1 MGLFED
7 LNSIYTIKNDIK
19 SVLVDKG
26 VDMTNYSFPD
36 YPSVI
41 GSLSGGGG
49 GNLSELWVYSNG
61 EYYPEQGYN
70 GFSFVGVNVSPN
82 LGNGYVFSSNGSYDP
97 ATYGV
102 DGFATIGVSVPIPL
116 TEVIH
121 RDFSTLG
128 LTPSLVTST
137 YIGTGAFAFCSD
149 LEYAEVGGNVGSYG
163 FYSCPSLRSVVI
175 NEMGGGLRSFA
186 FANCYSLETV
196 NAPSANGRYISYQ
209 GVFKNCTS
217 LREFNAPSWTCPFG
231 EGYFAGCVSL
241 SSVVVS
247 RISIVGNYGFSGC
260 SALSSIDLYKCGSIG
275 YWAFNGTGIQSVTLF
290 NCSSIGYYAFAS
302 CSQLS
307 YLSLNVGVPTVISYN
322 SCLVGTPFENG
333 VGSIYVDAGTYSQWL
348 DAGWSSFS
356 SLIISLGDPTVPL
369 LSFDNGKLYGRC
381 VYLSSVNITN
391 IVNKESITEVEL
403 PELTSLYAN
412 TFRSC
417 YNLVSVSLP
426 LVSYVT
432 FNDCSSLTDV
442 YIPNVDYLDSTFYG
456 CTALSSVN
464 LPKVSYFGNA
474 VFTNCT
480 SLTTVVFGY
489 EGVIPFRYELFNTT
503 PIGSGT
509 GSIFVPASLVSEYQV
524 ANGWSSFSSQIF
536 AIV

>member
-19 SVLVDKG
+19 SVLEGKG

-41 GSLSGGGG
+41 SSLSGGGG
-49 GNLSELWVYSNG
+49 GNLSELWVYTNG

-82 LGNGYVFSSNGSYDP
+82 LGNGYVFSSNGVYDP

-102 DGFATIGVSVPIPL
+102 DGFASIVVSVPIK
-116 TEVIH
+116 EQVIN

-149 LEYAEVGGNVGSYG
+149 LEYVEVDGNVLSYG

-175 NEMGGGLRSFA
+175 NGRGGALYSFA

-196 NAPSANGRYISYQ
+196 NAPSANGRYVSYQ
-209 GVFKNCTS
+209 GVFKDCTS
-217 LREFNAPSWTCPFG
+217 LREFNAPSWICPFG
-231 EGYFAGCVSL
+231 EEYFAGCVSL
-241 SSVVVS
+241 SSVIVS
-247 RISIVGNYGFSGC
+247 YMSIVGNYVFSGC
-260 SALSSIDLYKCGSIG
+260 SALSSFDLYKCRSIG
-275 YWAFNGTGIQSVTLF
+275 SWAFNGTGIQSVTLS

-307 YLSLNVGVPTVISYN
+307 YLSLNVGVPTVISYD

-333 VGSIYVDAGTYSQWL
+333 VGSIYVDVGTYSQWL

-391 IVNKESITEVEL
+391 IVDKESITEVEL
-403 PELTSLYAN
+403 PELTSLSN
-412 TFRSC
+412 TTFISF

-426 LVSYVT
+426 LVSYVDFT
-432 FNDCSSLTDV
+432 GCSSLTDV
-442 YIPNVDYLDSTFYG
+442 YIPNVDYLDRTFQG

-464 LPKVSYFGNA
+464 LPKVSAFGND
-474 VFTNCT
+474 VFMNCT

-489 EGVIPFRYELFNTT
+489 EGVIAYRNELFNTT
-503 PIGSGT
+503 LIGSGT

>member
-7 LNSIYTIKNDIK
+7 LNSIYSIKNEIK
-19 SVLVDKG
+19 SVLENKG

-41 GSLSGGGG
+41 SSLSGGG
-49 GNLSELWVYSNG
+49 GNLSELWVGENG
-61 EYYPEQGYN
+61 TYYPDQGYN
-70 GFSFVGVNVSPN
+70 GFSVVEVNVKPITTDITITEN
-82 LGNGYVFSSNGSYDP
+82 GVYDPFAAGYEGYGYV
-97 ATYGV
+97 T
-102 DGFATIGVSVPIPL
+102 VSVPTVSSEP
-116 TEVIH
+116 VIH

-128 LTPSLVTST
+128 LTPSLVTTT
-137 YIGTGAFAFCSD
+137 YVGSGAFAFCSD
-149 LEYAEVGGNVGSYG
+149 LEYAEVGGNVGEYA
-163 FYSCPSLRSVVI
+163 FYSCPSLRSVVL
-175 NEMGGGLRSFA
+175 NGRNGTFYDSA

-196 NAPSANGRYISYQ
+196 NVPSAFGRYTTYE
-209 GVFKNCTS
+209 GVFKDCTS
-217 LREFNAPSWTCPFG
+217 LREFNAPEWTCIFG

-241 SSVVVS
+241 SSVVVLS
-247 RISIVGNYGFSGC
+247 LSIVGNYVFSGC
-260 SALSSIDLYKCGSIG
+260 SALSSIDLYNCRSIG
-275 YWAFNGTGIQSVTLF
+275 YWAFNGTGIQSVTLS

-307 YLSLNVGVPTVISYN
+307 YLSLNVGVPTVISYD

-356 SLIISLGDPTVPL
+356 SLIISVGDPTVPI

-381 VYLSSVNITN
+381 VYLSEDTITS
-391 IVNKESITEVEL
+391 IVDKESITEVDL
-403 PELTSLYAN
+403 PELTSVEN
-412 TFRSC
+412 TTFTSC

-426 LVSYVT
+426 LVSYVI
-432 FNDCSSLTDV
+432 FQRCSSLTDV
-442 YIPNVDYLDSTFYG
+442 YIPNVEYLNATFYG

-464 LPKVSYFGNA
+464 LPKVSAFRNA
-474 VFTNCT
+474 VFGNCT

-489 EGVIPFRYELFNTT
+489 EGVIGYVNGIFNST
-503 PIGSGT
+503 PIASGT

-524 ANGWSSFSSQIF
+524 ANGWSSLSSQIF

>member
-19 SVLVDKG
+19 SVLVGKG

-41 GSLSGGGG
+41 SSLSGGGG
-49 GNLSELWVYSNG
+49 GNLSELWVYTNG

-82 LGNGYVFSSNGSYDP
+82 LGNGYVFSSNGVYDP
-97 ATYGV
+97 ATYGW
-102 DGFATIGVSVPIPL
+102 DGFASIVVSVPIK
-116 TEVIH
+116 EQVIN

-149 LEYAEVGGNVGSYG
+149 LEYVDVDGNVLSYG
-163 FYSCPSLRSVVI
+163 FYSCPSLRSAVI
-175 NEMGGGLRSFA
+175 KGGRLYSFA

-196 NAPSANGRYISYQ
+196 NAPSANGGYISYQ
-209 GVFKNCTS
+209 GVFKDCTS
-217 LREFNAPSWTCPFG
+217 LREFNAPRWTCPFG
-231 EGYFAGCVSL
+231 AEYFAGCVSL
-241 SSVVVS
+241 SSFVVS
-247 RISIVGNYGFSGC
+247 YMSRVENYTFSGC
-260 SALSSIDLYKCGSIG
+260 SALSSIDLYECRSIG
-275 YWAFNGTGIQSVTLF
+275 SWAFNGTGIQSVTLS
-290 NCSSIGYYAFAS
+290 NCSFIGYYAFAS

-307 YLSLNVGVPTVISYN
+307 YLSLNVGIPTVISYKD
-322 SCLVGTPFENG
+322 CLVGTPFENG
-333 VGSIYVDAGTYSQWL
+333 VGSIYVDVGTYSQWL

-391 IVNKESITEVEL
+391 IVGKESITEVEL
-403 PELTSLYAN
+403 PELTSAN
-412 TFRSC
+412 NDTFRSC

-426 LVSYVT
+426 KCSYVT
-432 FNDCSSLTDV
+432 FDWCSSLTDV
-442 YIPNVDYLDSTFYG
+442 YIPNVEFLNGTFQG

-464 LPKVSYFGNA
+464 LPKVSYLKNA
-474 VFTNCT
+474 VFMNCT

-489 EGVIPFRYELFNTT
+489 EGVVRYEDRLFNTT

>member
-19 SVLVDKG
+19 SVLVGKG

-49 GNLSELWVYSNG
+49 GNLSELWVYTNG

-82 LGNGYVFSSNGSYDP
+82 LGNGYVFSSNGVYDP

-102 DGFATIGVSVPIPL
+102 DGFASIVVSVPIK
-116 TEVIH
+116 EQVIH

-137 YIGTGAFAFCSD
+137 YIGSGAFAFCSD
-149 LEYAEVGGNVGSYG
+149 LEYADVDGNVGSYG

-175 NEMGGGLRSFA
+175 KSGGRIYSFA

-196 NAPSANGRYISYQ
+196 NIPLGNGGYVVHQ
-209 GVFKNCTS
+209 GVFKDCTS

-231 EGYFAGCVSL
+231 AEYFAGCVSL
-241 SSVVVS
+241 SSVVIL
-247 RISIVGNYGFSGC
+247 RMSIVENYAFSGC
-260 SALSSIDLYKCGSIG
+260 SALSSIDLYECRSIG
-275 YWAFNGTGIQSVTLF
+275 SWAFNGTGIQSMTLF

-307 YLSLNVGVPTVISYN
+307 YLSLNVGIPTVISYRD
-322 SCLVGTPFENG
+322 CLVGTPFENG

-348 DAGWSSFS
+348 NAGWSSFS

-391 IVNKESITEVEL
+391 IVNKDSITEAEL
-403 PELTSLYAN
+403 PELTSLYPD

-426 LVSYVT
+426 LVSAVQ
-432 FNDCSSLTDV
+432 FDMCSSLTDV
-442 YIPNVDYLDSTFYG
+442 YIPNVDFLNGTFQG

-464 LPKVSYFGNA
+464 LPKVSYFRNA
-474 VFTNCT
+474 VFRNCT

-489 EGVIPFRYELFNTT
+489 EGVIPYKDGLFNTT

>member
-19 SVLVDKG
+19 SVLEGKG

-49 GNLSELWVYSNG
+49 GNLSELWVYTNG

-82 LGNGYVFSSNGSYDP
+82 LGNGYVFSSNGFYDP

-102 DGFATIGVSVPIPL
+102 DGFASIVVSVPSN
-116 TEVIH
+116 TEQVIN
-121 RDFSTLG
+121 RDFSALG

-137 YIGTGAFAFCSD
+137 YVGSGAFAFCSD
-149 LEYAEVGGNVGSYG
+149 LEYAEVDGSVRPYG

-175 NEMGGGLRSFA
+175 TGGPLYSYA

-196 NAPSANGRYISYQ
+196 NIPSRTGGYVAYQ
-209 GVFKNCTS
+209 GVFKDCTS

-231 EGYFAGCVSL
+231 AEYFAGCVSL
-241 SSVVVS
+241 SSFVIS
-247 RISIVGNYGFSGC
+247 SISIVGNYTFSGC
-260 SALSSIDLYKCGSIG
+260 SALSSIDLYYCRSIG
-275 YWAFNGTGIQSVTLF
+275 YGAFNGTGIQSVTLKY
-290 NCSSIGYYAFAS
+290 CSSIGYYAFAS

-307 YLSLNVGVPTVISYN
+307 YLSLNVGVPTVISY
-322 SCLVGTPFENG
+322 SDCLVGTPFENG
-333 VGSIYVDAGTYSQWL
+333 VGSIYVDVGTYSQWL

-391 IVNKESITEVEL
+391 IVDKELITEVEL
-403 PELTSLYAN
+403 PELTSMEN
-412 TFRSC
+412 TTFRSF

-426 LVSYVT
+426 LVSDAY
-432 FNDCSSLTDV
+432 FYGCSSLTDV
-442 YIPNVDYLDSTFYG
+442 YIPNVDYLNGTFDN

-464 LPKVSYFGNA
+464 LPKVSGFRNA
-474 VFTNCT
+474 VFRNCT

-489 EGVIPFRYELFNTT
+489 EGVIPYKNALFNTT